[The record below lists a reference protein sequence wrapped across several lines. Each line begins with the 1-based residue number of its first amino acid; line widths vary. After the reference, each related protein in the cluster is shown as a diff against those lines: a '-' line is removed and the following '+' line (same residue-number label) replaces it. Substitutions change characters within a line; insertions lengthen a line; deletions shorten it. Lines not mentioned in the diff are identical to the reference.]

1 MNGGDTNMN
10 FVKTFFAIL
19 LGFLLGAALTR
30 PRAAKAA
37 GNVYVKQIPVGVY
50 NPIQGSSVV
59 GFSCTGSGGNAECF
73 IASQ

>member
-1 MNGGDTNMN
+1 MSLL
-10 FVKTFFAIL
+10 KTFFAIL
-19 LGFLLGAALTR
+19 LGLALGVALSR
-30 PRAAKAA
+30 PTPAKAA
-37 GNVYVKQIPVGVY
+37 GNVYVKQVPVGVY